1 MATAD
6 DRTTESARRADSSPA
21 QAPVAQIPF
30 APVEPAKVC
39 VVFPAYNAA
48 KTLRATVSRIPPGA
62 ADHMILVDDCSGDDT
77 AQVARDLGLQ
87 VIEHDKNRGYGG
99 NQKTC
104 YRAALETDA
113 DVIVM
118 VHPDNQYDPAL
129 VQLLVGFIA
138 SGVVD
143 VTFGCRIMRRKD
155 VLAGGMPHIKY
166 LANRLLTII
175 ENMAF
180 GYNLPEYHTGYRAFH
195 RRVLEHVPFERCS
208 DDFVFDQEIVAQIR
222 AADFRIGGV
231 PVPTHYGS
239 DSSSISFARSSW
251 YAAGTRGAVSRY
263 LLWQMGWK
271 SQELLRGIRPF
282 SPDAPDPS
290 AR

>member
-1 MATAD
+1 MITVD
-6 DRTTESARRADSSPA
+6 DRTAESASPA
-21 QAPVAQIPF
+21 DLPQAPAPRERLPF
-30 APVEPAKVC
+30 SKVEATKVC

-48 KTLRATVSRIPPGA
+48 NTIAATLNRIPAGA
-62 ADHMILVDDCSGDDT
+62 ADHMILVDDRSSDDT

-87 VIEHDKNRGYGG
+87 VIVHEENRGYGG

-129 VQLLVGFIA
+129 VPLLVGFIA

-155 VLAGGMPHIKY
+155 VLSGGMPRIKY

-195 RRVLEHVPFERCS
+195 RRVLERVPFERCS

-231 PVPTHYGS
+231 PVPTHYGP
-239 DSSSISFARSSW
+239 DSSSISFGRSSW
-251 YAAGTRGAVSRY
+251 YAAGTLGAVSRY

-271 SQELLRGIRPF
+271 SQDLFRPGADDG
-282 SPDAPDPS
+282 SP
-290 AR
+290 R

>member
-1 MATAD
+1 MVKVHGAA
-6 DRTTESARRADSSPA
+6 ARPDAPNDALAPG
-21 QAPVAQIPF
+21 QALDGARSD
-30 APVEPAKVC
+30 KVC

-48 KTLRATVSRIPPGA
+48 RTLAATLDRIPA
-62 ADHMILVDDCSGDDT
+62 AAASHMILVDDASDDET
-77 AQVARDLGLQ
+77 AQLARDLGLQ
-87 VIEHDKNRGYGG
+87 VIEHDRNRGYGA

-104 YRAALETDA
+104 YQAALATDC

-129 VQLLVGFIA
+129 VPYLAGFIT

-155 VLAGGMPHIKY
+155 VLAGGMPRGKY
-166 LANRLLTII
+166 LANRVLTMI
-175 ENMAF
+175 ENVAF

-195 RRVLEHVPFERCS
+195 RRVLERVAFDRCS
-208 DDFVFDQEIVAQIR
+208 DDFVFDQQIVAQIR

-231 PVPTHYGS
+231 PVPTHYGP

-251 YAAGTRGAVSRY
+251 YAAGTLCVVGRY

-271 SQELLRGIRPF
+271 SQRLFRQKTDTRPRR
-282 SPDAPDPS
+282 A
-290 AR
+290 

>member
-1 MATAD
+1 MLDVEASAAQRAVQVGAALATA
-6 DRTTESARRADSSPA
+6 
-21 QAPVAQIPF
+21 PF
-30 APVEPAKVC
+30 ADVQSASVC

-48 KTLRATVSRIPPGA
+48 QTLRATLDRIPRGA
-62 ADHMILVDDCSGDDT
+62 ADHMILVDDGSVDGT
-77 AQVARDLGLQ
+77 AEVARDLGLH
-87 VIEHDKNRGYGG
+87 VIEHDRNRGYGG

-129 VQLLVGFIA
+129 VPLLVGFIA

-195 RRVLEHVPFERCS
+195 RRVLERVPFERCS

-239 DSSSISFARSSW
+239 DSSSISFGRSSW
-251 YAAGTRGAVSRY
+251 YAAGTLGAVSRY
-263 LLWQMGWK
+263 VLWQMGWK
-271 SQELLRGIRPF
+271 SQDLFR
-282 SPDAPDPS
+282 PS
-290 AR
+290 AEDGRAEGAR

>member
-1 MATAD
+1 MLDLT
-6 DRTTESARRADSSPA
+6 PA
-21 QAPVAQIPF
+21 QLGTGDLRDARGDRGTTVASDGGQSETTREDVIE
-30 APVEPAKVC
+30 VEGS
-39 VVFPAYNAA
+39 
-48 KTLRATVSRIPPGA
+48 LPPYGP
-62 ADHMILVDDCSGDDT
+62 
-77 AQVARDLGLQ
+77 RDLGLQ
-87 VIEHDKNRGYGG
+87 VIVHDENLGYGG

-129 VQLLVGFIA
+129 VPLLVGFIA

-155 VLAGGMPHIKY
+155 VLAGGMPRIKY
-166 LANRLLTII
+166 FANRLLTIL
-175 ENMAF
+175 ENVAF

-195 RRVLEHVPFERCS
+195 RRVLERVPFERCS
-208 DDFVFDQEIVAQIR
+208 NDFVFDQEIVAQIR

-231 PVPTHYGS
+231 PVPTHYGA

-251 YAAGTRGAVSRY
+251 YAAGTLAAVGRY

-271 SQELLRGIRPF
+271 SGFLRDNEASR
-282 SPDAPDPS
+282 
-290 AR
+290 